1 MTERLCH
8 GLVVGKFYP
17 PHRGHQFL
25 AEQAAA
31 RCAQV
36 TVLVMA
42 AECETLTLA
51 DRVAWLRAACAGLPE
66 VTVAGVRCDV
76 PTDLS
81 DAAVWAAQV
90 AVMRAALERD
100 RRPPVDAVF
109 SSEPYGAE
117 LAARL
122 RARHVSVD
130 PGRQAVPVSASQIR
144 ADLAGRWDDLTGPA
158 QAGLAAR
165 IVLVGAESTGTSTIA
180 ELLADHYRLRG
191 GAWARTRCVTEAGR
205 DYTATKWQQARSA
218 AVAAGRPEPALE
230 ELEWTAPDFDA
241 VAAEQ
246 TRRENEA
253 AAAGS
258 PLVVCDT
265 DAFATSVWE
274 RRYLGGRAR
283 GLQPWATSGL
293 PRHDVYLLT
302 SHEGVP
308 WHDDGLREGD
318 LAVRAA
324 MTDWFAEALTTAGH
338 SWVLL
343 TGSIEDRLALAVRVT
358 DQMLR
363 NRASFGPAITDIVE
377 AGAREGNGMS
387 LVTEARG

>member
-1 MTERLCH
+1 MTERFCH

-25 AEQAAA
+25 VEQAAA

-42 AECETLTLA
+42 AGCETLPLA
-51 DRVAWLRAACAGLPE
+51 DRVAWLRASCAGLPE
-66 VTVAGVRCDV
+66 VTVAGVGCDV
-76 PTDLS
+76 PTDFS

-100 RRPPVDAVF
+100 SRPSVDAVF

-122 RARHVSVD
+122 GAGHVSVD
-130 PGRQAVPVSASQIR
+130 PARHAVPVSASRIR
-144 ADLAGRWDDLTGPA
+144 ADLAGCWDDLTGAA

-165 IVLVGAESTGTSTIA
+165 VVVIGAESTGTSTIA
-180 ELLADHYRLRG
+180 GLLAGHYRLRDG
-191 GAWARTRCVTEAGR
+191 VWARTRCVAEVGR
-205 DYTATKWQQARSA
+205 DYTKTKWQRARSA
-218 AVAAGRPEPALE
+218 AAAAGRPEPALE
-230 ELEWTAPDFDA
+230 ELEWTATDFDA

-246 TRRENEA
+246 TRRENAA

-265 DAFATSVWE
+265 DAFATFVWE

-283 GLQPWATSGL
+283 GLQPWATIGL

-318 LAVRAA
+318 LTVRAA
-324 MTDWFAEALTTAGH
+324 MTGWFAGALTAAGH

-343 TGSIEDRLALAVRVT
+343 TGGIEDRLALAVRVT

-363 NRASFGPAITDIVE
+363 RRARFGPAITDNIE
-377 AGAREGNGMS
+377 ASERDRLGMS
-387 LVTEARG
+387 PVPEANG

>member
-1 MTERLCH
+1 MTERLSH

-17 PHRGHQFL
+17 PHRGHRFL
-25 AEQAAA
+25 VGQAAA
-31 RCAQV
+31 CCAEL

-42 AECETLTLA
+42 AGCETLLLA
-51 DRVAWLRAACAGLPE
+51 DRVAWLRAACADLPE
-66 VTVAGVRCDV
+66 VTVTGVRCDV
-76 PTDLS
+76 PTDFG

-90 AVMRAALERD
+90 AVMRAALEHD
-100 RRPPVDAVF
+100 GRPAVDAVF
-109 SSEPYGAE
+109 SSEAYGAD

-122 RARHVSVD
+122 SARHVSVD

-144 ADLAGRWDDLTGPA
+144 ANLAGRWDDLISPA

-165 IVLVGAESTGTSTIA
+165 VVVVGAESTGTSTIA
-180 ELLADHYRLRG
+180 GLLAGHYRRRG
-191 GAWARTRCVTEAGR
+191 GAWACTRCVAEAGR
-205 DYTATKWQQARSA
+205 DYTMTKWQEARSA
-218 AVAAGRPEPALE
+218 AVAARRTEPALE
-230 ELEWTAPDFDA
+230 ELEWTTADFDA

-274 RRYLGGRAR
+274 RRYLGRHAR
-283 GLQPWATSGL
+283 GLQSWATTGL
-293 PRHDVYLLT
+293 PVHDVYLLT

-318 LAVRAA
+318 LTVRAA
-324 MTDWFAEALTTAGH
+324 MTGWFARALTAAGH

-343 TGSIEDRLALAVRVT
+343 TGGIEDRLALAVRVT
-358 DQMLR
+358 DQVLQR
-363 NRASFGPAITDIVE
+363 RASFGPAITDTVE
-377 AGAREGNGMS
+377 VGEREATGI
-387 LVTEARG
+387 